1 MSIVFT
7 KKYSGKIKRAIS
19 EGQICPSTLPE
30 YFIEKESSIR
40 VESNNNKLI
49 FPTKIMN
56 VIKKDRS
63 VEITTNTLGLDITDV
78 VVNGKPYYK
87 KLSVLASDV
96 KVLSG
101 YDYMLLDNT
110 YYINTTED
118 YIVDGENLIYIQD
131 VISINLW
138 DRSEKVSIRR
148 LKDRFKI
155 TVKTQNPSELK
166 ISLKTDSIFSPT
178 YHNNWLTFYD
188 CTFRNSSNKDVF
200 LYTQSFEY
208 YDKTEIHEK
217 INTPKLKDKVISN
230 ILVESI
236 GDNYYKI
243 SYKTYRSNL
252 CINTDLLTSA
262 YIILKE
268 LHSQYVLE
276 VEQVEPQETN
286 NTITKISRLP
296 TEIKKVEI
304 NPYLEIPRYKGRSE
318 RMYFVWETNSKY
330 ATSFNTPLGCERV
343 VLDINKLITNKTENI
358 ISSGGSIIKEN
369 NKRSSNTIYQTTPY
383 TGSNNLTTLL
393 DYLK

>member
-236 GDNYYKI
+236 DDTYYKI

>member
-236 GDNYYKI
+236 DDNYYKI